1 MKFKSASSNP
11 RVTSSN
17 LRVTSSNRRVTSSNP
32 QVKSSSLQV
41 TSSNPRIIK
50 SMKTQVSS
58 LKNSSFLKIVSLK
71 LFGNSWGNFYVQF
84 LMITSCFTFPPLH
97 GYGFSKKVSD
107 LPKKG
112 NSNKSRK
119 IEHLHW
125 ILHIRISPG
134 TKFQNK
140 VTILIFG
147 TKITQ
152 KWYLRSK
159 SEKLKTTTEF
169 CLFK

>member
-1 MKFKSASSNP
+1 MKFKSAVSKSMSYEFIS
-11 RVTSSN
+11 TSYE
-17 LRVTSSNRRVTSSNP
+17 LRLQN
-32 QVKSSSLQV
+32 LQV

-50 SMKTQVSS
+50 SMKSQVSS
-58 LKNSSFLKIVSLK
+58 LKSSSFLKIVSPK
-71 LFGNSWGNFYVQF
+71 LFGNSWGNSYVQF
-84 LMITSCFTFPPLH
+84 LVITSCFTFPPLH